1 MLIVVE
7 KSTVA
12 GPWGCDNT
20 QSSELADHSR
30 GAVGEP
36 SHLRCGVYVAHTRYT
51 TEANEQKRK
60 FGFPPPAPQ
69 DRRPRRPRSPCRDQ
83 RGARD
88 YTARHTA
95 GATAQ
100 AQHHGPASARGVSS
114 YMWEG
119 WPEPYRGLNE
129 PFSLVNSLENRVL
142 VHCDRS
148 YESRV
153 ANGRRGGRP
162 PKRPTWDVTPGSG
175 RLANL
180 QPIETRVTGLE
191 ETGSAQMWPLS
202 GPYSDD

>member
-1 MLIVVE
+1 MS
-7 KSTVA
+7 KS
-12 GPWGCDNT
+12 G
-20 QSSELADHSR
+20 SSVFPRQH
-30 GAVGEP
+30 
-36 SHLRCGVYVAHTRYT
+36 
-51 TEANEQKRK
+51 RK
-60 FGFPPPAPQ
+60 T
-69 DRRPRRPRSPCRDQ
+69 DVL
-83 RGARD
+83 GARVHLVV
-88 YTARHTA
+88 TS
-95 GATAQ
+95 G
-100 AQHHGPASARGVSS
+100 GPAITRRDTLRVLQHKLNITDRQARAAVSS